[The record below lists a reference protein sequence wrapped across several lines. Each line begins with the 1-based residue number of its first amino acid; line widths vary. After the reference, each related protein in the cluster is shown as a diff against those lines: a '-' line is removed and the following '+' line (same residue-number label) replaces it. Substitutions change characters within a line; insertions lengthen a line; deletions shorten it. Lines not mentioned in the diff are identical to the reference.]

1 MNVVKVLNVRHSEA
15 QIFIAMSH
23 HLRIHTRAQL
33 AELMAAL
40 APGDDAFFVQG
51 SCSAPMG
58 SVLTSVA
65 RCNPLPA
72 GCGPEAVDRC
82 RALAKLGQS
91 LSCLLGQQRPLIVR
105 FEPPTPAATPSST
118 APSTPGATPRGPS
131 FAAAWTRY
139 KDAAGR
145 KWWSEVGEEQWFFE
159 ESVEWELYRCPV
171 TGAVWKHNEAT
182 GAACYV

>member
-1 MNVVKVLNVRHSEA
+1 M
-15 QIFIAMSH
+15 
-23 HLRIHTRAQL
+23 
-33 AELMAAL
+33 
-40 APGDDAFFVQG
+40 
-51 SCSAPMG
+51 
-58 SVLTSVA
+58 
-65 RCNPLPA
+65 
-72 GCGPEAVDRC
+72 
-82 RALAKLGQS
+82 
-91 LSCLLGQQRPLIVR
+91 SCLLGQQRPLIVR